1 MNPKPD
7 PEMIDEENPEW
18 TDEVFA
24 RAVPFSQLPPA
35 LQATLMS
42 QPRIVI
48 EEPAGAGPKF
58 ESVLIRDDIVGA
70 FQMTGEDW
78 EQRINDVLQEWL
90 AANLRLQAA
99 TAVER

>member
-7 PEMIDEENPEW
+7 PEMIDDESPEW
-18 TDEVFA
+18 TDEDFA

-48 EEPAGAGPKF
+48 VEPAGAGPTF
-58 ESVLIRDDIVGA
+58 ESVPIRDDIVGA
-70 FQMTGEDW
+70 FQMTGDDW
-78 EQRINDVLQEWL
+78 EQRINEVLQDWL
-90 AANLRLQAA
+90 AANFRFP
-99 TAVER
+99 TSPAVDR